1 MEKDLI
7 KLSEILNKKLP
18 SIVDAIEKADA
29 TSEEYNKLL
38 TNFNSS
44 MVIYSEIQNMFASRM
59 QQNIKVENNE
69 EVKED
74 GSNN

>member
-1 MEKDLI
+1 MEKEILKLNEILI
-7 KLSEILNKKLP
+7 KKIP
-18 SIVDAIEKADA
+18 SIVEAIENADA

-44 MVIYSEIQNMFASRM
+44 MVIYSEIQGMFAAR
-59 QQNIKVENNE
+59 NAAVNNTTE

-74 GSNN
+74 GTNN

>member
-1 MEKDLI
+1 MEKDLL

-18 SIVDAIEKADA
+18 LIIEGIEKADA

-44 MVIYSEIQNMFASRM
+44 MVIYSEIQNMFAAR
-59 QQNIKVENNE
+59 NAAVNNTTE

-74 GSNN
+74 GTNN

>member
-1 MEKDLI
+1 MEETMV

-44 MVIYSEIQNMFASRM
+44 MVIYSEIQSMFAARAM
-59 QQNIKVENNE
+59 AEAKKANE
-69 EVKED
+69 EVKEN
-74 GSNN
+74 GTNN